1 MTYGQFLKQEGTQE
15 GFTAGLITGVEKGG
29 KTGREEGKQEKAVEV
44 AKALLLNLHL
54 DIDIVQR
61 TPGEAW
67 LSKRVKF
74 PSGQGIANQPELSV
88 AA

>member
-1 MTYGQFLKQEGTQE
+1 MSYAQKLHQE
-15 GFTAGLITGVEKGG
+15 AR
-29 KTGREEGKQEKAVEV
+29 RETRQEV
-44 AKALLLNLHL
+44 AKNMLLSLHL
-54 DIDIVQR
+54 DINIVQR